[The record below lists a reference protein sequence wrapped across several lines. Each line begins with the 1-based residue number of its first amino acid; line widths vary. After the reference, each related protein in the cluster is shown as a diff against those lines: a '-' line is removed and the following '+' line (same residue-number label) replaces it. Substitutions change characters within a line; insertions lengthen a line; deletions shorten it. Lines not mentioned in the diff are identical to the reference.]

1 MAALNYAKEY
11 QANLEQAFPY
21 VLNFGRL
28 YQSPSNS
35 RFSFIGAKTIAV
47 PTILTTGRTDAN
59 RDTIDQK
66 KRNYDNDYTE
76 FTLKNFR
83 SWETLVHPRDI
94 AETKG
99 AAAIGNI
106 TQVYNEEQKFP
117 EMDAY
122 CVSKIFSDWSKLSMT
137 AKEVK
142 LTTENVLTTFDS
154 LMEYMDNKR
163 VPMNGRVL
171 YVTPSVKTLLKN
183 ADKIQRTID
192 AGSANS
198 ALNRAVSRL
207 DEVELVSVPEELMR
221 TLYDFTVGWKVA
233 DDAKQIRMFLI
244 NPLAVI
250 TPMVYNFAQLD
261 EPSAGTQGKYDYYE
275 ESYEDVFV
283 LPLKKDA
290 IQFVVDPTTTPST
303 PSQGG
308 STGQGG

>member
-1 MAALNYAKEY
+1 MAVLNYAKEY
-11 QANLEQAFPY
+11 QASLEQAFPY
-21 VLNFGRL
+21 VLNFARL
-28 YQSPSNS
+28 FQSPSNN

-47 PTILTTGRTDAN
+47 PTILTTGRVDAN
-59 RDTIDQK
+59 RDTIGEK
-66 KRNYDNDYTE
+66 KRNYNNEYTE

-122 CVSKIFSDWSKLSMT
+122 CVSKVYSDWTKLGMT
-137 AKEVK
+137 ATEVA
-142 LTTENVLTTFDS
+142 LTVSNVLEQFDAM
-154 LMEYMDNKR
+154 MEKMDNKR
-163 VPMNGRVL
+163 VPANGRVL

-183 ADKIQRTID
+183 ADKIQRTVD
-192 AGSANS
+192 AGSANT
-198 ALNRAVSRL
+198 ALNRSVSRL
-207 DEVELVSVPEELMR
+207 DEVEIISVPEELMK
-221 TLYDFTVGWKVA
+221 TVYDFSVGWKV
-233 DDAKQIRMFLI
+233 DGTAKQIRMFLV

-250 TPMVYNFAQLD
+250 TPIVYNFAQLD

-290 IQFVVDPTTTPST
+290 IQFVIDPE
-303 PSQGG
+303 
-308 STGQGG
+308 

>member
-11 QANLEQAFPY
+11 QASLEQAFPY
-21 VLNFGRL
+21 VLNFARL
-28 YQSPSNS
+28 FQSPSNN

-47 PTILTTGRTDAN
+47 PTILTTGRVDAN
-59 RDTIDQK
+59 RDTIGEK
-66 KRNYDNDYTE
+66 KRNYNNEYTE

-99 AAAIGNI
+99 ATAIGNI

-122 CVSKIFSDWSKLSMT
+122 CVSKVYSDWTKLDMT
-137 AKEVK
+137 ATEVA
-142 LTTENVLTTFDS
+142 LTVSNVLEQFDAM
-154 LMEYMDNKR
+154 MEKMDNAR
-163 VPMNGRVL
+163 VPANGRVL

-183 ADKIQRTID
+183 ADKIQRTVD
-192 AGSANS
+192 AGSANT
-198 ALNRAVSRL
+198 ALNRSVSRL
-207 DEVELVSVPEELMR
+207 DEVEIVSVPEELMK
-221 TLYDFTVGWKVA
+221 TVYDFSVGWKA
-233 DDAKQIRMFLI
+233 DGTAKQIRMFLV

-250 TPMVYNFAQLD
+250 TPIVYNFAQLD

-290 IQFVVDPTTTPST
+290 IQFVIDPE
-303 PSQGG
+303 
-308 STGQGG
+308 

>member
-11 QANLEQAFPY
+11 QASLEQAFPY
-21 VLNFGRL
+21 VLNFARL
-28 YQSPSNS
+28 FQSPSNN

-47 PTILTTGRTDAN
+47 PTILTTGRVDAN
-59 RDTIDQK
+59 RDTIGEK
-66 KRNYDNDYTE
+66 KRNYNNEYTE

-122 CVSKIFSDWSKLSMT
+122 CVSKVYSDWTKLGMT
-137 AKEVK
+137 ATEVA
-142 LTTENVLTTFDS
+142 LTVSNVLEQFDAM
-154 LMEYMDNKR
+154 MEKMDNKR
-163 VPMNGRVL
+163 VPANGRVL

-183 ADKIQRTID
+183 ADKIQRTVD
-192 AGSANS
+192 AGSANT
-198 ALNRAVSRL
+198 ALNRSVSRL
-207 DEVELVSVPEELMR
+207 DEVEIVSVPEELMK
-221 TLYDFTVGWKVA
+221 TVYDFSVGWKA
-233 DDAKQIRMFLI
+233 DGTAKQIRMFLV

-250 TPMVYNFAQLD
+250 TPIVYNFAQLD

-290 IQFVVDPTTTPST
+290 IQFVIDPE
-303 PSQGG
+303 
-308 STGQGG
+308 

>member
-35 RFSFIGAKTIAV
+35 RFYFIGAKTIAV

-59 RDTIDQK
+59 RDTIGQK

-122 CVSKIFSDWSKLSMT
+122 CVSKIFNDWTELSMT
-137 AKEVK
+137 AKEVT

-154 LMEYMDNKR
+154 LMERMDNKR

-221 TLYDFTVGWKVA
+221 TVYDFTVGWRVA

-283 LPLKKDA
+283 LPPKKEA
-290 IQFVVDPTTTPST
+290 IQFVIDPAA
-303 PSQGG
+303 
-308 STGQGG
+308 

>member
-1 MAALNYAKEY
+1 MAALNYAKDY
-11 QANLEQAFPY
+11 QASLEQAFPY
-21 VLNFGRL
+21 VLNFARL
-28 YQSPSNS
+28 FQSPSNN

-47 PTILTTGRTDAN
+47 PTILTTGRVDAN
-59 RDTIDQK
+59 RDTIGEK
-66 KRNYDNDYTE
+66 KRNYNNEYTE

-122 CVSKIFSDWSKLSMT
+122 CVSKVYSDWTKLNMT
-137 AKEVK
+137 AAEVA
-142 LTTENVLTTFDS
+142 LTVSNVLEQFDAM
-154 LMEYMDNKR
+154 MEKMDNKR
-163 VPMNGRVL
+163 VPANGRVL

-183 ADKIQRTID
+183 ADKIQRTVD
-192 AGSANS
+192 AGSANT
-198 ALNRAVSRL
+198 ALNRSVSRL
-207 DEVELVSVPEELMR
+207 DEVEIVSVPEELMK
-221 TLYDFTVGWKVA
+221 TVYDFSVGWKA
-233 DDAKQIRMFLI
+233 DGTARQIRMFLV

-250 TPMVYNFAQLD
+250 TPIVYNFAQLD

-290 IQFVVDPTTTPST
+290 IQFVIDPE
-303 PSQGG
+303 
-308 STGQGG
+308 